1 MRRILLTALSAFALA
16 LPAAAQPTW
25 IAESVLVEPRFPT
38 ASDPI
43 RLTLAGRGQCVS
55 FHPRYED
62 ATGAVVVDIELHDC
76 VSVPGY
82 HPIRD
87 TVEIG
92 PLPAGRHVVEV
103 PTWTNPPAVLRESIE
118 VSPDDGRLHLRAADE
133 DHFVVEASFRLPG
146 ETGLRTA
153 PGVRHTRDAGS
164 FYFFDPE
171 NVEVTAKIVDG
182 RAVNGHWWVFLANMT
197 TLELEIEV
205 TRCPPDGLPVPCVT
219 KTYVQPPGQNRNFLD
234 TSTF

>member
-1 MRRILLTALSAFALA
+1 MRKILLCALFAAALA

-25 IAESVLVEPRFPT
+25 IAESILVEPRFPT

-43 RLTLAGRGQCVS
+43 RLTLVGRGQCVS
-55 FHPRYED
+55 FRPRYED
-62 ATGAVVVDIELHDC
+62 ATGTVVLDIELYDC

-82 HPIRD
+82 FPIRE
-87 TVEIG
+87 TFEIG
-92 PLPAGRHVVEV
+92 PLPAGRHAVEV
-103 PTWTNPPAVLRESIE
+103 PTWTDPPAVVREPFE
-118 VSPDDGRLHLRAADE
+118 VSPDDGRLHLHAADE
-133 DHFVVEASFRLPG
+133 DHFDIGVSFRLPG
-146 ETGLRTA
+146 ESGLRPA
-153 PGVRHTRDAGS
+153 PGVRLTRDAGC

-171 NVEVTAKIVDG
+171 NVEVTAKVVDG
-182 RAVNGHWWVFLANMT
+182 RAVNGHWWVFLASMT

-205 TRCPPDGLPVPCVT
+205 TRCPPEGLGVPCVT